1 MQKPLIKNFNNDHLL
16 LVDIVFKDKKTS
28 NRELPEHLHDRYEI
42 VYVYSGKGTFFI
54 NQMLFEMNEGDLFI
68 IPGNTIHQALP
79 DSEAPLTATAV
90 YFDPQQIGH
99 YSAGDSFTNLHVF
112 ERARKYKNY
121 KLVVPAAMRPMLEEK
136 LKQIHEELERHEAG
150 FRYAV
155 QLQLNILLISI
166 NRLILKES
174 HHQLAASEVGPPWL
188 LNILQH
194 IDQFHTDQIA
204 GLSYLAKHT
213 SVSAAHLSRV
223 FKQLT
228 GMNITDYVNAK
239 RISTAKELLLTTDL
253 GIDTIAHN
261 CGYESLPYF
270 HKLFKKF
277 TGVTPGQYRR
287 KVMKEISFQI
297 DNTTYK
303 M

>member
-1 MQKPLIKNFNNDHLL
+1 MQKPLIKNFINDHLL
-16 LVDIVFKDKKTS
+16 PFDIVFKDKKTP
-28 NRELPEHLHDRYEI
+28 NRELPEHLHDRFEL
-42 VYVYSGKGTFFI
+42 VYVYSGEGTFFL
-54 NQMLFEMNEGDLFI
+54 NQMLYEMNEGDLFI

-79 DSEAPLTATAV
+79 DSESPITATAV
-90 YFDPQQIGH
+90 FFDPQLIGH
-99 YSAGDSFTNLHVF
+99 YSAGDSFTNMKVF
-112 ERARKYKNY
+112 DRARKYKSY
-121 KLVVPAAMRPMLEEK
+121 KLVVPPAMRPHLEEK
-136 LKQIHEELERHEAG
+136 LKQMHEELEQHEAG
-150 FRYAV
+150 FRYAI
-155 QLQLNILLISI
+155 QLQLNSLLISI

-174 HHQLAASEVGPPWL
+174 HHQLAASNVGPSWL

-194 IDQFHTDQIA
+194 LDQFHTEQIA

-277 TGVTPGQYRR
+277 TGVTPGLYRR
-287 KVMKEISFQI
+287 KVVKEISFKI
-297 DNTTYK
+297 DNMT
-303 M
+303 

>member
-1 MQKPLIKNFNNDHLL
+1 MQNPLIKNFFNDHLL
-16 LVDIVFKDKKTS
+16 PFDLVFKDTKTP
-28 NRELPEHLHDRYEI
+28 NRELPEHLHDRYEL
-42 VYVYSGKGTFFI
+42 VYVYSGKGTFFL
-54 NQMLFEMNEGDLFI
+54 NQMLYEMNEGDFFI

-79 DSEAPLTATAV
+79 DSESPVTATAV
-90 YFDPQQIGH
+90 YFDPQLIGH
-99 YSAGDSFTNLHVF
+99 YSAGDSFTNMQVF
-112 ERARKYKNY
+112 ERARKYKSY
-121 KLVVPAAMRPMLEEK
+121 KLVIPAAVRPLIEDK
-136 LKQIHEELERHEAG
+136 FNQLHEELERHEAG

-155 QLQLNILLISI
+155 QLHLNSLLIII
-166 NRLILKES
+166 NRLILKDS
-174 HHQLAASEVGPPWL
+174 RHQLAESDVGPSWL
-188 LNILQH
+188 LNILQYL
-194 IDQFHTDQIA
+194 DQFHTDQSV
-204 GLSYLAKHT
+204 GLSSLAKHT

-277 TGVTPGQYRR
+277 TGVTPGVYRR
-287 KVMKEISFQI
+287 KVMKELSFQF
-297 DNTTYK
+297 DTP
-303 M
+303 

>member
-1 MQKPLIKNFNNDHLL
+1 MQKPLIKNFINDHLL
-16 LVDIVFKDKKTS
+16 PLDIVFKDIKTP
-28 NRELPEHLHDRYEI
+28 NRELPEHLHDRFEL
-42 VYVYSGKGTFFI
+42 VYIYSGNGTFFL
-54 NQMLFEMNEGDLFI
+54 NQMLYEMNEGDLFI
-68 IPGNTIHQALP
+68 IPGNTVHQALP
-79 DSEAPLTATAV
+79 DSEFPITATAV
-90 YFDPQQIGH
+90 YFDPQLIGH
-99 YSAGDSFTNLHVF
+99 YAAGDSFTNMQVF

-121 KLVVPAAMRPMLEEK
+121 KLVVPAAIRPQLEET

-155 QLQLNILLISI
+155 QLHLNSLLISI

-174 HHQLAASEVGPPWL
+174 HHQLVASDIGPPWL

-194 IDQFHTDQIA
+194 LDQFHTEPIA
-204 GLSYLAKHT
+204 GLSYLAKHA
-213 SVSAAHLSRV
+213 SVSTAHLSRV

-239 RISTAKELLLTTDL
+239 RISTAKELLLTSDL

-277 TGVTPGQYRR
+277 TGVTPGVYRR
-287 KVMKEISFQI
+287 KVMNEISSQL
-297 DNTTYK
+297 DNKT
-303 M
+303 